1 MAWIPIRIYGDP
13 VLRKKAN
20 PVDGVDEEIRT
31 LAADMVE
38 TMQVAD
44 GIGLA
49 ANQVGELC
57 RLLTVNF
64 DIDGG
69 GEGATALI
77 NPRIVEQEG
86 EQVSMEGCLSIPD
99 IWEEVDRHDRIVVE
113 YLDLEGVE
121 QTRELTGLH
130 SAVVQHEIDHL
141 EGILFIDHLPSVRR
155 MMLRG
160 SLKQM
165 TRSRKQTA

>member
-1 MAWIPIRIYGDP
+1 MARIPIRIYGDP
-13 VLRKKAN
+13 VLRKKAV
-20 PVDGVDEEIRT
+20 PVDEVDEDIRI

-38 TMQVAD
+38 TMQAAD

-57 RLLTVNF
+57 RLLTLNF
-64 DIDGG
+64 NIDDGA
-69 GEGATALI
+69 EGATALV
-77 NPRIVEQEG
+77 NPRIVEREG
-86 EQVSMEGCLSIPD
+86 EQVSMEGCLSIPE

-113 YLDLEGVE
+113 YLDLDGEG
-121 QTRELTGLH
+121 QSRELTGLH

-165 TRSRKQTA
+165 ARSSRQTA

>member
-1 MAWIPIRIYGDP
+1 MAQIPIRIYGDP
-13 VLRKKAN
+13 VLRKKAS
-20 PVDGVDEEIRT
+20 PVEGVDEELRT

-38 TMQVAD
+38 TMQAAD

-57 RLLTVNF
+57 RLLTLNF
-64 DIDGG
+64 DIDEG
-69 GEGATALI
+69 GEGATALV
-77 NPRIVEQEG
+77 NPRIVEREG
-86 EQVSMEGCLSIPD
+86 EQISMEGCLSIPD
-99 IWEEVDRHDRIVVE
+99 IWEEVGRHDRIVVE
-113 YLDLEGVE
+113 YLDLAGEA
-121 QTRELTGLH
+121 QSRELSGLH

-165 TRSRKQTA
+165 TRSGRQTA

>member
-1 MAWIPIRIYGDP
+1 MAALPIRIYGDP
-13 VLRKKAN
+13 VLRRKAA
-20 PVDGVDEEIRT
+20 PVTDVDENLRT

-38 TMQVAD
+38 TMQSAN

-57 RLLTVNF
+57 RLITLNF
-64 DIDGG
+64 NIDDG

-77 NPRIVEQEG
+77 NPRIVEREG
-86 EQVSMEGCLSIPD
+86 EQLSMEGCLSIPEV
-99 IWEEVDRHDRIVVE
+99 WEEVERNDRVVVT
-113 YLDLEGVE
+113 YLDLEGEE
-121 QTRELTGLH
+121 QSRELFGLH

-141 EGILFIDHLPSVRR
+141 EGILFVDHLPAVRR

-160 SLKQM
+160 TLKQM
-165 TRSRKQTA
+165 ARGARQTA